1 MPSSSLSS
9 QTRSPEVDYAA
20 HPYRWVVLAGVWF
33 AYACFG
39 MMVGSIAP
47 LVQPIT
53 LDLGIS
59 HSALGTILGAWPLV
73 YIAAA
78 AACGALT
85 DRMGPRRTLV
95 LALSIIAISGVF
107 RGLAEGY
114 WEMFFGVAVFG
125 LGGPLVSIGA
135 PKLVSLW
142 FLGKER
148 GLAMGIYTTGSS
160 LGLVISVSAANSVF
174 MPLLNGNWRYVMFLY
189 AGLAFTA
196 GVAWFAIGCHPAVR
210 ALERRLAAEPK
221 VRQMELFASLI
232 SLPEVRLILLMSM
245 GIFFFNH
252 ALNSWLPEILR
263 SGGMDP
269 KSAGFWAAIPTGVGI
284 AAALLIPR
292 LATPGYRH
300 SILAALFSSAALA
313 TLLFHSGGGI
323 LLALG
328 LIFQGVARGAL
339 ISITMLCL
347 LEARNVSSRFAGS
360 AGGLFFTVGE
370 IGGVLGSVTLGAMYD
385 ATGGFDAGLF
395 TLTAVCLAELLLLY
409 RLRRVVAQGI
419 QAV

>member
-1 MPSSSLSS
+1 MNN
-9 QTRSPEVDYAA
+9 QAHSPEINYAV
-20 HPYRWVVLAGVWF
+20 HPYRWAVLAGVWL

-39 MMVGSIAP
+39 MTVGSLAP
-47 LVQPIT
+47 LVRPIT

-59 HSALGTILGAWPLV
+59 HSALGTILGAWPLA

-95 LALSIIAISGVF
+95 FALLIIAVSGAL
-107 RGLAEGY
+107 RGLADGY
-114 WEMFFGVAVFG
+114 LGMFLGVAVFG

-142 FLGKER
+142 FVGKER

-160 LGLVISVSAANSVF
+160 LGLVISLSATNSVF
-174 MPLLNGNWRYVMFLY
+174 MPLMHGHWRYVMFLY
-189 AGLAFTA
+189 AGIALTA
-196 GVAWFAIGCHPAVR
+196 ALVWFAIGSHPTVR

-221 VRQMELFASLI
+221 TPQMVLFANLI
-232 SLPEVRLILLMSM
+232 KLPEVRLILLMSM
-245 GIFFFNH
+245 GVFFFNH
-252 ALNSWLPEILR
+252 ALNNWLPEILR
-263 SGGMDP
+263 SGGMDAS
-269 KSAGFWAAIPTGVGI
+269 SAGFWSAIPTTVGI

-300 SILAALFSSAALA
+300 SILAALFASAAVA
-313 TLLFHSGGGI
+313 TLLFHSGGGL

-328 LIFQGVARGAL
+328 LVFQGIARGAMT
-339 ISITMLCL
+339 SITMLCL

-360 AGGLFFTVGE
+360 AGGLYFTVGE

-395 TLTAVCLAELLLLY
+395 TLTAVCLIQLLLLQ
-409 RLRRVVAQGI
+409 RLQRVNA
-419 QAV
+419 